1 MYKITMR
8 VLSLT
13 LLLSLLSCTVAVAQY
28 TAHASVQVNTFPTLK
43 VNSGVYENATAQG
56 IQLLAKSST
65 AELGLHLFRGYDSA
79 IDFSYSVSVGLTF
92 AQIQNQQLKG
102 GLQFDRFLIDD
113 YKMNTDE
120 VGGIIEDDLTDAFGT
135 YLKWEWN
142 FSKLFSLY
150 TEAGYR
156 IMRSDRERIT
166 NVTYETNP
174 VTGEKTPVN
183 YQSEHSQQY
192 FGSGF
197 EFGIGIMILI
207 Y

>member
-1 MYKITMR
+1 MQKTIKYFLCI
-8 VLSLT
+8 
-13 LLLSLLSCTVAVAQY
+13 LLFTSFNGPALAQY
-28 TAHASVQVNTFPTLK
+28 TAHASVQVSTFPKLK
-43 VNSGVYENATAQG
+43 VNSGVYENSTAQG
-56 IQLLAKSST
+56 IQLLAKSPM

-79 IDFSYSVSVGLTF
+79 IDFSYGVSVGLTF
-92 AQIQNQQLKG
+92 AELQNHQFKG
-102 GLQFDRFLIDD
+102 GLQFDRFYIDD

-156 IMRSDRERIT
+156 VMRSDRERVT
-166 NVTYETNP
+166 NVIYDTNA
-174 VTGEKTPVN
+174 VTGEKTLTN
-183 YQSEHSQQY
+183 YQSEHSQRY
-192 FGSGF
+192 YGSGF
-197 EFGIGIMILI
+197 EFGIGIMVLI